1 ALPKQ
6 RRTDNQGPENGARLV
21 ERTVQAE
28 APAKPGLAARMRQHR
43 VTRGGADRLARPL
56 KHDQQSRK
64 LPAARQRKERH
75 GHKIDSVA
83 DKGDCPIAARVVGEI
98 ARNEAQSI
106 AKEFAKSRDKTDHS
120 AARSK
125 DPKIRARGATRAF
138 IGHVRK
144 QTDNAKQHDEP

>member
-1 ALPKQ
+1 GRNIEIAWTRIEIARAQEQNHRADGRDRENRKSGLIAALPKQ

-83 DKGDCPIAARVVGEI
+83 DKGDCPIAARAVGEI

-106 AKEFAKSRDKTDHS
+106 AKE
-120 AARSK
+120 
-125 DPKIRARGATRAF
+125 
-138 IGHVRK
+138 
-144 QTDNAKQHDEP
+144 